1 MKNSKG
7 NFSLIII
14 LLPEFHKIVKK
25 FLDLIFML
33 KFTENIQESEIDF
46 GALRIFKKNYNLFK
60 SQEQTVKEQ
69 LSGITD

>member
-60 SQEQTVKEQ
+60 S
-69 LSGITD
+69 